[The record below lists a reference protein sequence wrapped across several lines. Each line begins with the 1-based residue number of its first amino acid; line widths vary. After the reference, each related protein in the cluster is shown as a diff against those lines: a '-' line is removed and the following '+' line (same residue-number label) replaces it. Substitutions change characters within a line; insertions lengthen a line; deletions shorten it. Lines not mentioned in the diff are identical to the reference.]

1 MRTRDDIAVAFFKTI
16 NADAT
21 IQNVSHLNGTNKIS
35 KSIARNPNI
44 SNPFLTIDVIPET
57 VLDNA
62 EVIIA
67 LVRLRLSID
76 NNLQSFETDHT
87 KAAAIETRLTTL
99 LHEKQL
105 TGNTGVTYAQCLRTG
120 PARALFF
127 PEAPNET
134 MFLNDFRV
142 WVI

>member
-21 IQNVSHLNGTNKIS
+21 IQNSSHLNGANKVS
-35 KSIARNPNI
+35 KSIVRNPNVA
-44 SNPFLTIDVIPET
+44 NPFLTIDVIPES

-67 LVRLRLSID
+67 LVRLRLFIA
-76 NNLQSFETDHT
+76 NNQQSMDTDHAR
-87 KAAAIETRLTTL
+87 AALIETRLTTL
-99 LHEKQL
+99 LHEQQL
-105 TGNTGVTYAQCLRTG
+105 TGNTGVEYKQCLRTG

-134 MFLNDFRV
+134 MFLNDFRL
-142 WVI
+142 WVV